1 MLRKQLEKFNHI
13 MQGIEKF
20 YEDYA
25 KSVGLTYMSLT
36 VLQILYHAE
45 NPVTQKEICTE
56 SHYNKQV
63 VNTIIKNLHA
73 SGYVRFAEVLEDRR
87 NKYVLFTESGKEY
100 ADKIMIPLGE
110 MEDRALQV
118 LSEEEREKM
127 LSMLE
132 QCYKGF
138 ISQKMDIK

>member
-1 MLRKQLEKFNHI
+1 MLRKQLEQFNHI

-36 VLQILYHAE
+36 VLQILYHTE
-45 NPVTQKEICTE
+45 NLITQKEICAE

-63 VNTIIKNLHA
+63 VNTIVKNFYE
-73 SGYVRFAEVLEDRR
+73 SGYVSFEEVSEDRR

-100 ADKIMIPLGE
+100 ADEIMIPLGKK
-110 MEDRALQV
+110 EDSALLV
-118 LSEEEREKM
+118 LSEEERETM

-132 QCYKGF
+132 RCYEGF
-138 ISQKMDIK
+138 LKQEDFV

>member
-1 MLRKQLEKFNHI
+1 MLRKQLEKFNLI

-45 NPVTQKEICTE
+45 NPVTQKEICTA

-63 VNTIIKNLHA
+63 VNTIVKNLYE
-73 SGYVRFAEVLEDRR
+73 SGYVTFEEVPEDRR
-87 NKYVLFTESGKEY
+87 NKYILFTESGKEY
-100 ADKIMIPLGE
+100 VDKIMMPLGE
-110 MEDRALQV
+110 MEDNALLV

-138 ISQKMDIK
+138 ISQKMDTK